1 MSFGEEVKISLF
13 GESHSYCV
21 GMLIEGL
28 KSGIYLDINY
38 LEEKLKKRKTH
49 DKLSTSRNEEDK
61 IEFLSGVFNN
71 YTDGSPLVFII
82 KNKDIKSEDYIKGNI
97 RPSHADY
104 TYYEKYHHYND
115 YRGGGYS
122 SGRLTAPIIVLGA
135 IIESILPNIKVTS
148 RIYQIGDV
156 FDDEEVDINSLEGLF
171 ATSNKEKSILMQKEI
186 EKAKLDNDSLGGIVE
201 TFVQGVPIGLG
212 EPFFDSLESM
222 ISHALFSIGGVKGVL
237 FGDGIK
243 FASSRGSEVNDQM
256 SYIDGKVTYLTN
268 HNGGINGGISNGQV
282 ISFKTIIKPT
292 SSISKTMKTINVQDQ
307 SNIELNL
314 KGRHDSCLVHRIKPV
329 IDALTYYVIYEMMLR
344 GKKWNTD

>member
-21 GMLIEGL
+21 GMLVEGL

-71 YTDGSPLVFII
+71 FTDGSPLVFII

-156 FDDEEVDINSLEGLF
+156 FDDEEVDINSLDGLF

-243 FASSRGSEVNDQM
+243 
-256 SYIDGKVTYLTN
+256 
-268 HNGGINGGISNGQV
+268 
-282 ISFKTIIKPT
+282 
-292 SSISKTMKTINVQDQ
+292 
-307 SNIELNL
+307 
-314 KGRHDSCLVHRIKPV
+314 
-329 IDALTYYVIYEMMLR
+329 
-344 GKKWNTD
+344 

>member
-61 IEFLSGVFNN
+61 IDFLSGVFNN

-82 KNKDIKSEDYIKGNI
+82 KNKDVKSEDYIKGNI

-156 FDDEEVDINSLEGLF
+156 FDDEEVDINSLDGLF
-171 ATSNKEKSILMQKEI
+171 ATSNKEKSILM
-186 EKAKLDNDSLGGIVE
+186 
-201 TFVQGVPIGLG
+201 
-212 EPFFDSLESM
+212 
-222 ISHALFSIGGVKGVL
+222 
-237 FGDGIK
+237 
-243 FASSRGSEVNDQM
+243 
-256 SYIDGKVTYLTN
+256 
-268 HNGGINGGISNGQV
+268 
-282 ISFKTIIKPT
+282 
-292 SSISKTMKTINVQDQ
+292 
-307 SNIELNL
+307 
-314 KGRHDSCLVHRIKPV
+314 
-329 IDALTYYVIYEMMLR
+329 
-344 GKKWNTD
+344 